1 MTDNKTHDKHGVSVE
16 EGRILRCVINRIEVM
31 LRYYNLRLEY
41 NVDVKKNSF
50 TTQISPNG
58 LDPVGVL
65 MRLKRHDELE
75 EILAS
80 IVNATDPQSKEHAI
94 QRGRCVLNSQA
105 LHAVD

>member
-1 MTDNKTHDKHGVSVE
+1 MTDNKTHDKHEVSVE
-16 EGRILRCVINRIEVM
+16 EGRILRCVINRIEFM

-41 NVDVKKNSF
+41 SVDVKKNSF

-75 EILAS
+75 DILAS
-80 IVNATDPQSKEHAI
+80 IVNATDPKSKEHAI